1 MAPHLLQMQFLV
13 GFLDQGLTKSCKVTR
28 TSIEFDD
35 QIIGNRIFKV
45 RIFKIF
51 RGQSTWTPL
60 DGSCLWLSTME
71 LPSLCYAPWLLR
83 NPWLPMKPLI
93 QSENI
98 LIFRETIVNTVDQ
111 KLKSGDVDD
120 YYLLVA
126 AIIYSHEQVC
136 LQIMFSTLMHSN
148 TSDISDIYFL
158 LLILI

>member
-1 MAPHLLQMQFLV
+1 
-13 GFLDQGLTKSCKVTR
+13 
-28 TSIEFDD
+28 
-35 QIIGNRIFKV
+35 
-45 RIFKIF
+45 
-51 RGQSTWTPL
+51 
-60 DGSCLWLSTME
+60 
-71 LPSLCYAPWLLR
+71 
-83 NPWLPMKPLI
+83 MKPLI